1 MAGSGNKLTLLP
13 LASVAILALAACQN
27 GYYAQSIRGHLDLL
41 SGRERVERLVASPD
55 TPEDL
60 RAQLILTT
68 DIRAFAATVLALP
81 GADSYTTYV
90 DLGRDYVTM
99 NVVATPELSLRP
111 LTWCFPVFGCVAY
124 RGYFDQADAVAY
136 GNELRA
142 AGLDVAIGGS
152 SAYSTLGWFRDPLLN
167 TMLYAAPYR
176 IAGNIFP
183 ELAHQRLYIPNDSA
197 FNESYAV
204 AVERAGVRLW
214 LDAVGSPELF
224 ADYERSTERQEDFVR
239 LVLGA
244 KGELEALYASAV
256 SDQDKRRGKAA
267 IIAALR
273 ADYQDLRAS
282 WGGYP
287 GYDGWFAQD
296 LNNAHFAGVATYN
309 TYVAAF
315 TELLDEVGGD
325 FALFHAAVAGLG
337 RLDPAERAATLER
350 LGAAAG
356 A

>member
-1 MAGSGNKLTLLP
+1 MTALAGKGLQLL
-13 LASVAILALAACQN
+13 LASVAVLALAACQS
-27 GYYAQSIRGHLDLL
+27 GFYAQSIRGHLDLM
-41 SGRERVERLVASPD
+41 GARQRVERLVVNPD

-60 RAQLILTT
+60 RAQLLMTT
-68 DIRAFAATVLALP
+68 DIRSFAATVLALP
-81 GADSYTTYV
+81 GTDSYTTYV

-124 RGYFDQADAVAY
+124 RGYFNETDAVAFAA
-136 GNELRA
+136 ELRA
-142 AGLDVAIGGS
+142 SGLDVAIAGS

-176 IAGNIFP
+176 VAGNIFH
-183 ELAHQRLYIPNDSA
+183 ELAHQRVYVPDDSA

-214 LDAVGSPELF
+214 LNAVGSPELF
-224 ADYERSTERQEDFVR
+224 ANYERSAERQEGFIR
-239 LVLGA
+239 LVLSA
-244 KGELEALYASAV
+244 RAELETLYASAA
-256 SDQDKRRGKAA
+256 SDEEKRRGKAA
-267 IIAALR
+267 IIAELR
-273 ADYQDLRAS
+273 HNYQDLRAS
-282 WGGYP
+282 WGGYA
-287 GYDGWFAQD
+287 GYDGWFSQD

-315 TELLDEVGGD
+315 TELLEEVGGD
-325 FALFHAAVAGLG
+325 FAMFHATAEALG
-337 RLDPAERAATLER
+337 RLDPATRVQALER
-350 LGAAAG
+350 LGAAAN